1 MSGEEPSYSTPNTR
15 QEEQISRT
23 VGEEL
28 QSIIESGRQIVRATA
43 SRLTPGTG
51 DINPSS
57 VRPLAYTDPPIADIQ
72 EEFGTTRQYESRQ

>member
-1 MSGEEPSYSTPNTR
+1 MSGEEPSYSTPNTG
-15 QEEQISRT
+15 QDEQISRT

-28 QSIIESGRQIVRATA
+28 HSIIESGRQIVRATA

-72 EEFGTTRQYESRQ
+72 EEFETTRQYESRQ